1 MGVGFCY
8 TISCIFIRKSEIMS
22 RNILY
27 RNQKKNKKGFTLAE
41 MLMTVA
47 IIVILFA
54 LAIPAIF
61 AIQRNLR
68 QKELDD
74 KAKIIYTA
82 VQDRLT
88 ELYTKGNTD
97 AYNPSKTSGL
107 TLLTDSMQNFPY
119 DYESPEEPDEENS
132 KIVAY
137 QDIYYFTNGKNA
149 SGSLSDATQQIV
161 TDSVLDDGLQKGHWV
176 VEIIPYA
183 TMHTTATG
191 EKDKSTQPTIS
202 VPSVYAVYYSEDEF
216 DDGSNKKV
224 DVTTDYQSRKST
236 YLDAYRSKDNRKASV
251 ANGGTDA
258 RVGYYGGSTA
268 SSGSN
273 TSSLSITYAH
283 INSNEE
289 INTAVVKARK
299 PSGLKRGLLYTF
311 TLSDTYGNS
320 VSYTY
325 YDKDGQWK
333 FQDAGEESGVK
344 NDSPYVSVSR
354 VGANY
359 TFTFNLDNLS
369 EDAKRFDWLYG
380 SKSKHTTKLVAGSE
394 LTLKATVKAYNG
406 NSIDNTIAGDEKI
419 AKGNSLFGYEE
430 TNSVVQNLKA
440 SLQATTDNS
449 ARISCGRHLQ
459 NLDESSGVLVNSV
472 ILVNGKKKNPVATAK
487 IYNDISFLDTSSD
500 ENQTKFYEAYKN
512 GYFNG
517 MTTITKLNADGS
529 TSTVSVPNFK
539 SIKNEQLVDLISSE
553 DGTSRSI
560 LNLTTAIKKDVSS
573 YGLFSKV
580 ADKQTLNIHDISL
593 VGARVLADNRST
605 VVGGFIGTV
614 GSDAKVEL
622 QNVQVYLSAANND
635 IPSSISSDKKLE
647 SIRWI
652 QGNVV
657 GGLVGENEGELTID
671 NSFASTVLGLD
682 GSITGGLVAK
692 NNNSLT
698 ITKSY
703 ADSYFYGSEVAGLVA
718 ESSGNLSID
727 STYTA
732 GFIGL
737 DVNESSIGAGLIA
750 KQSGN
755 FSLKNSYS
763 IISCYNKNE
772 NNGINKVTDKSS
784 ENAGSSEISGK
795 YYATIPKPN
804 GEVLNVYYWKANT
817 HTDEQSVGK
826 VLTNDSELDRNF
838 TLQSDKAVTPYSLM
852 GQSLSNYSSPRII
865 GLEHYGDWNA
875 DFNPGAL
882 VYFEQYTG
890 ASRVYG
896 FEGANADISTLEE
909 GTIVGD
915 GYGIIYAETNTDRP
929 TSIKVTDGSNEYTI
943 DTSDI
948 SKAKEAKISGITYY
962 IFSLPN
968 ELNNPDEAI
977 NNFYKRLAITPMNG
991 NGSAGKT
998 SYFDYNPHFARTVN
1012 AVSDA
1017 DSPISSVRAVSI
1029 RSPRHLY
1036 NLSKF
1041 YDSGYRNL
1049 GKGNMLFRQERD
1061 IDYSSYNW
1069 KDYYNESKTSVTAQN
1084 PIGTSKKSSFLGTY
1098 EGNYHTIDSVGFETK
1113 NGNYIG
1119 MFGYVDQSASIQN
1132 VFLVTQYNKDG
1143 YSFKVQRETS
1153 PTANVSVYG
1162 GVLAGYS
1169 KGNIYNCAVAGYYLA
1184 QKNKSDGTIYGFA
1197 NSKLYFGGL
1206 VGYNEG
1212 TITNTSAD
1220 NPKLNLQMHDAQC
1233 YAGGFVGYNNGTINN
1248 CYALAH
1254 ISSNAT
1260 GGKTIIAGFNA
1271 YNSGS
1276 INSSY
1281 CASALTAS
1289 GNGTYAYA
1297 FGPYGDD
1304 GLQKYNYY
1312 LSDGSYQFV
1321 DDLYSYGDSSLSS
1334 NTNSKNASIG
1344 KALDYDEMA
1353 KIAKDSVTATSSFKC
1368 DISKIDNADS
1378 SYPFRPVV
1386 KNAKGEF
1393 VHFGEWTVIPKLGE
1407 FGVFY
1412 WEKEESGNNN
1422 GYKISF
1428 VGYNAQAEKTVKNS
1442 TLCEEHDD
1450 SGVITEYGY
1459 GYYVDKHHTI
1469 KSIQRTNIAMSGD
1482 DKINQGAKNSLEVQ
1496 FPSFKFYPHTTKY
1509 AADGDYIY
1517 MSGGNNGND
1526 SVKNG
1531 QITLTQGTATET
1543 FTETFT
1549 ISPFFG
1555 NALAIGNVEIG
1566 KKDIPY
1572 EIRSAQQ
1579 LQYINW
1585 NSATHSCTELVT
1597 SSEYSHFNY
1606 LMYTSIPKDTKGK
1619 QSQKEANNNSNYD
1632 LQFLQTHDINATSI
1646 TNFSPIAGQGKGTV
1660 TVNNSLS
1667 YNATLYAWFGSSFNG
1682 RSYKIS
1688 ELNIQSD
1695 SFSVGLFGVTVG
1707 ADIRN
1712 VILYSTNKATIE
1724 RITDLSYTGT
1734 DDNERD
1740 KIYRDN
1746 AGAYVIGGL
1755 VGIAYDYQDES
1766 GNPTSNR
1773 PIFNCAIAG
1782 YNIVDNSTNKIT
1794 LGEVNVGGLVGVANV
1809 NIQNSSA
1816 VVHIE
1821 ENATHKWNNRNDEKN
1836 YLGDYNSGTI
1846 APYGNF
1852 IRIGGLCGALQDT
1865 VTNCYSGG
1873 DIKVGTETLNET
1885 YDANY
1890 NHIESSNTTS
1900 SANKKASTHVFLAGI
1915 AGSGFTMNY
1924 QNFSNNTN
1932 VVDGK
1937 PKVSNSYTYMTF
1949 PTMEGTIRSIS
1960 MITSIADRYGSSQ
1973 AEVTNCYYSEQSANF
1988 KTDLPKYH
1996 FKDDKYGDGQ
2006 SAYDLALNN
2015 NKESTE
2021 FQNMKLG
2028 YANWVSKVLSN
2039 YDSGNG
2045 ITINTEEK
2053 KSYSAMTQQGF
2064 KDALGDQFDWVTSV
2078 EKRNN
2083 NEEVAIPGKYSFNT
2097 GITALNGK
2105 NYPFP
2110 TVIRQGSGTSKV
2122 NVHYGSW
2129 PFSGAYWQN
2138 GTDTIDIFNNMDDSD
2153 GFARKTFTLL
2163 KNGDTLDNLSVAA
2176 EQIDGKD
2183 NPYVQVEK
2191 IEKNNDGDFIVTIKA
2206 LKVGSAKIIA
2216 KWGDDSEQDFTVN
2229 VTANLNL
2236 SAYNRADPEH
2246 QSNTVVLGNEDQ
2258 ATFILNAKS
2267 TDGNRDY
2274 ALHEN
2279 MLWSS
2284 SVSTDYS
2291 SEGDAI
2297 AEISDDGT
2305 NRVCN
2310 VTGAGVNAT
2319 VTAKASYQYNGE
2331 EYSFS
2336 VRMSIKKLYFIGLSN
2351 NTVFNEA
2358 AYKDDDV
2365 TNVSG
2370 SDINFYTDFTKPN
2383 YTKSIYYLY
2392 EASDSDILEKALQD
2406 NALSGD
2412 VVNGESVLE
2421 NCIVNF
2427 GGASDIVSSG
2437 DYKYLPV
2444 TIDAS
2449 GVDPTILMQEPQ
2461 LRVTYNRVLADGNT
2475 IQYLLSLSNV
2485 EVNYPYQ
2492 IRFGYND
2499 DSQNFVEVAQSVQGV
2514 DTGNGSSNIT
2524 ISVLEDHSKD
2534 DVFEHDGY
2542 VLEGWYGDVDVQ
2554 NDDGTITSEQ
2564 QKVLEADGKVVNG
2577 NVDGFVADGK
2587 LQLNSHSVVLHPRWV
2602 KYTAT
2607 LVSDGDELLSD
2618 EHYVRAIENAT
2629 AGMQIYAKEANAT
2642 GSYPLVSLH
2651 NYSAIENSGFK
2662 FAGMADK
2669 NNSQVHLYSYL
2680 WTKEEIENDEIGKLT
2695 RGSWYLISIVD
2706 GDDTWTYDHPQSDEV
2721 QLDEEI
2727 AVENEE
2733 SVIDNEAEIPTIE

>member
-1 MGVGFCY
+1 
-8 TISCIFIRKSEIMS
+8 MS

-27 RNQKKNKKGFTLAE
+27 RNQKKDKKGFTLAE

-47 IIVILFA
+47 IIVIVFA
-54 LAIPAIF
+54 LAVPAIF

-74 KAKIIYTA
+74 KAKVIYTA

-88 ELYTKGNTD
+88 ELYTKGNTE
-97 AYNPSKTSGL
+97 AYDPSEHIGDIK
-107 TLLTDSMQNFPY
+107 LLTNSMQDFPY

-132 KIVAY
+132 NIVAY
-137 QDIYYFTNGKNA
+137 QDIYYFSNAKNE
-149 SGSLSDATQQIV
+149 SGSVSDATKQIV
-161 TDSVLDDGLQKGHWV
+161 TDSVLDEDLQNGHWV
-176 VEIIPYA
+176 IEIIPYA
-183 TMHTTATG
+183 TKHTTATG
-191 EKDKSTQPTIS
+191 GKDDSTQNTIS
-202 VPSVYAVYYSEDEF
+202 VPSVYAVYYSEE
-216 DDGSNKKV
+216 KV
-224 DVTTDYQSRKST
+224 DVTADYEKKDKKSK
-236 YLDAYRSKDNRKASV
+236 YLDDYRSKANRKASV
-251 ANGGTDA
+251 DDGGTDA

-268 SSGSN
+268 SSGSS

-289 INTAVVKARK
+289 INTAVVKAHK
-299 PSGLKRGLLYTF
+299 PSGLKRNLVYTF
-311 TLSDTYGNS
+311 TLEDAYKNS

-325 YDKDGQWK
+325 NEGVWNFYDGDINETS
-333 FQDAGEESGVK
+333 AEHLNNAAS
-344 NDSPYVSVSR
+344 YVSVSHI
-354 VGANY
+354 GANY
-359 TFTFNLDNLS
+359 TFTFNLDDLAENK
-369 EDAKRFDWLYG
+369 KRFDYLYG
-380 SKSKHTTKLVAGSE
+380 SQSGPDRKTKLVAGSN
-394 LTLKATVKAYNG
+394 LTLTASVKAYNG
-406 NSIDNTIAGDEKI
+406 NSVDNTIAGDEKI
-419 AKGNSLFGYEE
+419 AKGNSLFGYAES
-430 TNSVVQNLKA
+430 NSVVQDLLTSMQSVA
-440 SLQATTDNS
+440 DNS

-459 NLDESSGVLVNSV
+459 NLDDSSG
-472 ILVNGKKKNPVATAK
+472 ILINGKYKENPITTAK
-487 IYNDISFLDTSSD
+487 VVNDISFLDTSSD
-500 ENQTKFYEAYKN
+500 DNQTKFYEAYKN

-529 TSTVSVPNFK
+529 TTTVSVPNFK
-539 SIKNEQLVDLISSE
+539 SIQNEQLVNLFSSE
-553 DGTSRSI
+553 NGTSRSI
-560 LNLTTAIKKDVSS
+560 LNLTTAYKKNTSS
-573 YGLFSKV
+573 YGLFAV
-580 ADKQTLNIHDISL
+580 AADKQTLHIHDISL
-593 VGARVLADNRST
+593 VGERVLADNGST
-605 VVGGFIGTV
+605 VGSFIGTV
-614 GSDAKVEL
+614 ESGAKVEL

-657 GGLVGENEGELTID
+657 GGLVGENKGTLTID
-671 NSFASTVLGLD
+671 NSFSSTVLGLD
-682 GSITGGLVAK
+682 GSVTGGLVAK
-692 NNNSLT
+692 NTNALT

-703 ADSYFYGSEVAGLVA
+703 ADSYLYGNEVAGLVA
-718 ESSGNLSID
+718 ESSGKLSVG

-737 DVNESSIGAGLIA
+737 DVDERSTGAGLIA
-750 KQSGN
+750 ELSGDV
-755 FSLKNSYS
+755 SLKNSYS
-763 IISCYNKNE
+763 IISCYNKDE
-772 NNGINKVTDKSS
+772 KNGINKIIDQKTDGSS
-784 ENAGSSEISGK
+784 ENVGGSEISGK
-795 YYATIPKPN
+795 YYATIPNDKGTVSN
-804 GEVLNVYYWKANT
+804 IYYLKANT
-817 HTDEQSVGK
+817 HTDELSVGK
-826 VLTNDSELDRNF
+826 VWKNGAQLGDGF
-838 TLQSDKAVTPYSLM
+838 TLQSEKAVTPYSLM
-852 GQSLSNYSSPRII
+852 GQSLSNYTYPRIKD
-865 GLEHYGDWNA
+865 LEHYGDWSA
-875 DFNPGAL
+875 DFIPGAL
-882 VYFEQYTG
+882 VYYEQYTG
-890 ASRVYG
+890 ASREYG
-896 FEGANADISTLEE
+896 FEGANADISTLDT

-915 GYGIIYAETNTDRP
+915 GYGIIYAETNSDRP
-929 TSIKVTDGSNEYTI
+929 QSVKVKDVNGESECTI
-943 DTSDI
+943 DTSDL
-948 SKAKEAKISGITYY
+948 SKAKTAEISGIKYY
-962 IFSLPN
+962 IFPLPN
-968 ELNNPDEAI
+968 EWNNPEGAI
-977 NNFYKRLAITPMNG
+977 QNFYKRLAITPMNG
-991 NGSAGKT
+991 DNPKT

-1012 AVSDA
+1012 AVSDT
-1017 DSPISSVRAVSI
+1017 DSPTSSVRAVSI

-1041 YDSGYRNL
+1041 YDAGYRNL

-1061 IDYSSYNW
+1061 IDYSSYDWNN
-1069 KDYYNESKTSVTAQN
+1069 YYKNGQTSVTAQN
-1084 PIGTSKKSSFLGTY
+1084 PIGGSKKYSFLGTY

-1113 NGNYIG
+1113 DGNYVG

-1143 YSFKVQRETS
+1143 NSFKVQRETS

-1184 QKNKSDGTIYGFA
+1184 QKNESDGTIYGFA

-1297 FGPYGDD
+1297 FGPSGDD
-1304 GLQKYNYY
+1304 GLQKNNFY

-1321 DDLYSYGDSSLSS
+1321 DDLYAYGDSSLSS
-1334 NTNSKNASIG
+1334 DTNKNNASIG
-1344 KALDYDEMA
+1344 KPLEYAEMK
-1353 KIAKDSVTATSSFKC
+1353 KIAEEFSKETSSLKC
-1368 DISKIDNADS
+1368 ENSLNFDNTNPY
-1378 SYPFRPVV
+1378 YPFRPVV

-1428 VGYNAQAEKTVKNS
+1428 VGYNAKETTVKNS

-1459 GYYVDKHHTI
+1459 GYYVDKNHAI
-1469 KSIQRTNIAMSGD
+1469 DSIQTTNIAMSGAVESEISQGTFE
-1482 DKINQGAKNSLEVQ
+1482 INQDAVELNQDAKESLEVQ
-1496 FPSFKFYPHTTKY
+1496 FPNFKFYPQTTQYKT
-1509 AADGDYIY
+1509 DGDYIY

-1531 QITLTQGTATET
+1531 EITLTQGTK
-1543 FTETFT
+1543 TETFT

-1555 NALAIGNVEIG
+1555 NALAIGKVDIG
-1566 KKDIPY
+1566 KKDAPY

-1606 LMYTSIPKDTKGK
+1606 LMYTSITGVGRQTKDDTENTKG
-1619 QSQKEANNNSNYD
+1619 ANNKSNYD
-1632 LQFLQTHDINATSI
+1632 LQFLQTHDLNASSI
-1646 TNFSPIAGQGKGTV
+1646 TNFSPIAGQGIGT
-1660 TVNNSLS
+1660 TSTNDSTYS

-1682 RSYKIS
+1682 QSYKIS
-1688 ELNIQSD
+1688 ELNITTD

-1707 ADIRN
+1707 ADIQN
-1712 VILYSTNKATIE
+1712 VILYSENNAKIE
-1724 RITDLSYTGT
+1724 RRTDNITT
-1734 DDNERD
+1734 NEEY
-1740 KIYRDN
+1740 KKT

-1755 VGIAYDYQDES
+1755 VGVAYDYQDDKLK
-1766 GNPTSNR
+1766 PTSNR
-1773 PIFNCAIAG
+1773 PISNCSIAG
-1782 YNIVDNSTNKIT
+1782 YRIVDNSMNKIT

-1816 VVHIE
+1816 VVDIE
-1821 ENATHKWNNRNDEKN
+1821 ENSIHKWVVNRTDKYPGN
-1836 YLGDYNSGTI
+1836 YDSGTI
-1846 APYGNF
+1846 AKFGNY

-1865 VTNCYSGG
+1865 VTNCYTGG
-1873 DIKVGTETLNET
+1873 NIKVGEETLDET
-1885 YDANY
+1885 YNSQWQ
-1890 NHIESSNTTS
+1890 HVTTTTAS
-1900 SANKKASTHVFLAGI
+1900 EVDYEKSTHVFIAGI

-1924 QNFSNNTN
+1924 QNFSGKST
-1932 VVDGK
+1932 VVDGS

-1949 PTMEGTIRSIS
+1949 PKMEGTIRSIS
-1960 MITSIADRYGSSQ
+1960 MITSVADRFQYTN
-1973 AEVTNCYYSEQSANF
+1973 AEITNCYYYEQSANLE
-1988 KTDLPKYH
+1988 TNLPSYY
-1996 FKDDKYGDGQ
+1996 FRSNGT
-2006 SAYDLALNN
+2006 SAVSLKEKLDSNN
-2015 NKESTE
+2015 EKLFE
-2021 FQNMKLG
+2021 NMKLG
-2028 YANWVSKVLSN
+2028 KANWLGFLLANSDCGSKV
-2039 YDSGNG
+2039 
-2045 ITINTEEK
+2045 TIQTEDK
-2053 KSYSAMTQQGF
+2053 KTYSAMSNKAF
-2064 KDALGDQFDWVTSV
+2064 AEALGNQFGWVTSV

-2097 GITALNGK
+2097 GIAALNGK

-2110 TVIRQGSGTSKV
+2110 TVIQQASGKDKV

-2138 GTDTIDIFNNMDDSD
+2138 GTDTIDIFNDMDDSD

-2163 KNGDTLDNLSVAA
+2163 KNSDDTLTKDTLSVAA
-2176 EQIDGKD
+2176 EKIGEQD
-2183 NPYVQVEK
+2183 NPYVKVEK
-2191 IEKNNDGDFIVTIKA
+2191 IEQNSDGDFVVTIKA

-2216 KWGDDSEQDFTVN
+2216 KWGDSEQDFTVS

-2236 SAYNRADPEH
+2236 SAYNSADPANP
-2246 QSNTVVLGNEDQ
+2246 SNTVVLGNEDQ

-2267 TDGNRDY
+2267 TSGRDY

-2279 MLWSS
+2279 MSWSS

-2305 NRVCN
+2305 NRLCN

-2319 VTAKASYQYNGE
+2319 VTAKATYQYNGE
-2331 EYSFS
+2331 EYPFS

-2358 AYKDDDV
+2358 SYKDDDV
-2365 TNVSG
+2365 TDVSG
-2370 SDINFYTDFTKPN
+2370 SDINFYTEFTKPN
-2383 YTKSIYYLY
+2383 YTNSTYYLY
-2392 EASDSDILEKALQD
+2392 EASDSDKLEKALQGGG
-2406 NALSGD
+2406 NTLSG
-2412 VVNGESVLE
+2412 VVMNGESILE

-2427 GGASDIVSSG
+2427 GGAADIVSSG

-2449 GVDPTILMQEPQ
+2449 GVDPAIQMQDPQ
-2461 LRVTYNRVLADGNT
+2461 LKITYNRVLDNGTSIN
-2475 IQYLLSLSNV
+2475 YDLSLSNV

-2492 IRFGYND
+2492 IRFGYTD
-2499 DSQNFVEVAQSVQGV
+2499 DAQQFVEVAQAVQGV
-2514 DTGNGSSNIT
+2514 GTGNDASNVA

-2554 NDDGTITSEQ
+2554 NEDGTITSEQ
-2564 QKVLEADGKVVNG
+2564 QKVLEADGKVVSG
-2577 NVDGFVADGK
+2577 NVDGFVLDGK
-2587 LQLNSHSVVLHPRWV
+2587 LQLNSHTVVLHPHWV

-2607 LVSDGDELLSD
+2607 LVSGGEELLSD
-2618 EHYVRAIENAT
+2618 EQYVRAIQNAT
-2629 AGMQIYAKEANAT
+2629 DGSMQIYAKEANAT
-2642 GSYPLVSLH
+2642 GSYPVVSLH
-2651 NYSAIENSGFK
+2651 NYSAIENSENFT
-2662 FAGMADK
+2662 FAGMVDK
-2669 NNSQVHLYSYL
+2669 NNAQAYLYSYL
-2680 WTKEEIENDEIGKLT
+2680 WTKEEIENAEIGKPT
-2695 RGSWYLISIVD
+2695 RGSWYQISIAD
-2706 GDDTWTYDHPQSDEV
+2706 GDDTWTYDHPQSNEV
-2721 QLDEEI
+2721 QLVEEVP
-2727 AVENEE
+2727 VENEE
-2733 SVIDNEAEIPTIE
+2733 SVIDNEAEMPTIE